1 MRQTP
6 DRYYYYANVCSWF
19 ITQYIKCYVIHQQ
32 CKDCLH
38 EYMET
43 FWDVH
48 RKSTTVH
55 LQSVETRLMKRQSV
69 DVIITDRRVIT
80 MTRVDNCALTDN
92 EEYCNYSKSGHSI
105 IIAHLWRR
113 RLGTACPWEPH
124 TWDELA
130 SGRHNGC
137 YWWCSAGPSC
147 CWHFFSHSQCGLLI
161 D

>member
-1 MRQTP
+1 MLCHSPAVQGLP
-6 DRYYYYANVCSWF
+6 PWIYGNVLGCPPQ
-19 ITQYIKCYVIHQQ
+19 INA
-32 CKDCLH
+32 
-38 EYMET
+38 
-43 FWDVH
+43 
-48 RKSTTVH
+48 TVH
-55 LQSVETRLMKRQSV
+55 LQSVETSLMKRQPV

-80 MTRVDNCALTDN
+80 MTSVDNCALSDN

-130 SGRHNGC
+130 SGRHNGW

-161 D
+161 SIRCALSILPQQSTR